1 MSDRAIP
8 GRPFTELALDVV
20 DEDESWSVRDAT
32 PEQFTLLV
40 FYRGKHC
47 PLCQKQL
54 EELNRR
60 ITEFAERGVDVVAI
74 SCDDSATA
82 EETVDEW
89 EVADLPIAYGLGID
103 AARNLGLYIS
113 ESIKDD
119 EPGNFSEP
127 GLFLLDVDGN
137 LHAAW
142 IQSVPFARPTFDD
155 ILHAIDQ
162 IQKKDY
168 PPRGTVD

>member
-8 GRPFTELALDVV
+8 GRPFAELTLDVV

-47 PLCQKQL
+47 PLCRKQL

-60 ITEFAERGVDVVAI
+60 VMEFAQRGVDVVAL
-74 SCDDSATA
+74 SCDDSSTA
-82 EETVDEW
+82 ENTVVEW
-89 EVADLPIAYGLGID
+89 GVADIPIIYGLDID
-103 AARNLGLYIS
+103 AARRIGLFIS
-113 ESIKDD
+113 EAIKDE
-119 EPGNFSEP
+119 EPRNFSEP
-127 GLFLLDVDGN
+127 GLFLVDANGI

-155 ILHAIDQ
+155 ILDAIDQ
-162 IQKKDY
+162 IQNKDY
-168 PPRGTVD
+168 PPRGTLA